1 MRRSPLIF
9 ISVALLLGIA
19 VAGVFYYRYRHSPR
33 FALQQ
38 LVVSLTNRNYD
49 QFYDSV
55 DLPGVMS
62 HLMAE
67 TGRDLVPP
75 ELPTGDFLS
84 QFGWKM
90 GGKVARQ
97 LIPRLFE
104 TFDKE
109 LRKLLNQYFETLG
122 PQEFV
127 ALNAAV
133 ALADINQ
140 QGEQAQVTLK
150 FPKKDGRLRLTMS
163 WNPQLG
169 RWRVVAVNYE
179 DLKHLVK
186 KELW

>member
-19 VAGVFYYRYRHSPR
+19 VSGVFYYRYRQSPR
-33 FALQQ
+33 FALQS
-38 LVVSLTNRNYD
+38 LVASLTSRNYEL
-49 QFYDSV
+49 FYERV
-55 DLPGVMS
+55 DLPSIMS

-67 TGRDLVPP
+67 TGKDLIPP
-75 ELPTGDFLS
+75 ELPLGDFLS

-90 GGKVARQ
+90 GGKVARH

-104 TFDKE
+104 SFDKE
-109 LRKLLNQYFETLG
+109 LRKLVNQYLNTLTT
-122 PQEFV
+122 QELAV
-127 ALNAAV
+127 LNAAV
-133 ALADINQ
+133 AQADIRL
-140 QGEQAQVTLK
+140 QGEEAQVVLK
-150 FPKKDGRLRLTMS
+150 FPKDNCRLRLTMA
-163 WNPQLG
+163 WNASQR

>member
-9 ISVALLLGIA
+9 LSVALLLGIA

-49 QFYDSV
+49 RFYDSV
-55 DLPGVMS
+55 DLPGIMG

-75 ELPTGDFLS
+75 ELPQGDLLS

-90 GGKVARQ
+90 GGKVARH

-109 LRKLLNQYFETLG
+109 LRKLLNQYFDTLST
-122 PQEFV
+122 QEFV

-133 ALADINQ
+133 ALADIDQ
-140 QGEQAQVTLK
+140 QGEEARVTLR
-150 FPKKDGRLRLTMS
+150 FPKKDGRLRLNMA
-163 WNPQLG
+163 WNPQLR

>member
-9 ISVALLLGIA
+9 LLAALLLGIV
-19 VAGVFYYRYRHSPR
+19 VAGVFYYRHRHSPR

-38 LVVSLTNRNYD
+38 LVSCLSIRDYD
-49 QFYDSV
+49 KFYDSV
-55 DLPGVMS
+55 DLPGIMS
-62 HLMAE
+62 HLMTE
-67 TGRDLVPP
+67 TGRDLIPP
-75 ELPTGDFLS
+75 ELPIGDFLS

-104 TFDKE
+104 TFDQE
-109 LRKLLNQYFETLG
+109 LRKLLNQYFDTLG

-150 FPKKDGRLRLTMS
+150 FPKKDGRLRLTMV
-163 WNPQLG
+163 WNPQQRL
-169 RWRVVAVNYE
+169 WRVVAVNYE

>member
-9 ISVALLLGIA
+9 LSVALLLGIV

-49 QFYDSV
+49 KFYDSV
-55 DLPGVMS
+55 DLPGIMS

-67 TGRDLVPP
+67 TGRDLVPS
-75 ELPTGDFLS
+75 EAPTGDFLS

-90 GGKVARQ
+90 GGKVARH

-109 LRKLLNQYFETLG
+109 LRKLLNQYFDTLST
-122 PQEFV
+122 QEFV

-133 ALADINQ
+133 ALADIDQ
-140 QGEQAQVTLK
+140 QGEEARVSLK
-150 FPKKDGRLRLTMS
+150 FPQKDGRLRLTMA
-163 WNPQLG
+163 WNPQLR

-186 KELW
+186 TKLW